1 MQLLTNLRCPQSQP
15 RSCRSW
21 SRPCTNQQ
29 QHRRQAIRQSQQQQL
44 SSSELPTCCPCPDQC
59 RRMCRLQQS
68 KELIQPQGR
77 AFSLIILRS
86 CSGCSAGRMLMPMVP
101 VSAACQLPRL
111 STALQ
116 SPVHSRLYCDS
127 QLQQTEMMETFQ
139 KVALPKYPA
148 QQSVSHP
155 LTVASSRH
163 TWRSQQ
169 SKLEAQQPI
178 QSLSPLACCRGK
190 AQPPEMYHIVS
201 VRDEHSPVRSCS
213 EHGSGRLLCIA
224 AGH

>member
-1 MQLLTNLRCPQSQP
+1 
-15 RSCRSW
+15 
-21 SRPCTNQQ
+21 
-29 QHRRQAIRQSQQQQL
+29 
-44 SSSELPTCCPCPDQC
+44 
-59 RRMCRLQQS
+59 
-68 KELIQPQGR
+68 
-77 AFSLIILRS
+77 
-86 CSGCSAGRMLMPMVP
+86 MPMVP

-178 QSLSPLACCRGK
+178 QSLSPLACCRGSPRHSTGTAK
-190 AQPPEMYHIVS
+190 AWCIPSAPVLPRTAKPQPLKRLQQRLQPVMRLRQT
-201 VRDEHSPVRSCS
+201 VRDLRQQMQHLR
-213 EHGSGRLLCIA
+213 RAAACIA
-224 AGH
+224 VQHSGHTVEAGTMDASMAAGCGGLGVTMPEL